1 MPFNPALRNMTG
13 KTIAGYHLTQIIGY
27 GSYGATYKAIS
38 GSETICLK
46 VSDKFRG
53 YENEWKTMEKLKGI
67 RGVPTLIMH
76 NSNETLWVIGMSL
89 EGPNLKTLQERNPTK
104 SFQKSTLH
112 KMLYQLV
119 TILEEI
125 HTRGIVHRDI
135 KLNNIIVSHP
145 RSNDNSVYL
154 IICDYGQA
162 RQYRNEEG
170 QRIMEP
176 DDDYRLANR
185 FHATP
190 NVDMGEDHGPMDD
203 VRQLSYAVLFASGYN
218 DPEYLK
224 NRTHRDKIKRE
235 LFRAPTG
242 VLPECAQWMEYFF
255 EAISE
260 NDDIDFP
267 NYEEIKDSILEVLPV
282 TNAIEPLRL
291 SLEADTWYLF

>member
-1 MPFNPALRNMTG
+1 MSFL
-13 KTIAGYHLTQIIGY
+13 
-27 GSYGATYKAIS
+27 S
-38 GSETICLK
+38 
-46 VSDKFRG
+46 
-53 YENEWKTMEKLKGI
+53 
-67 RGVPTLIMH
+67 
-76 NSNETLWVIGMSL
+76 GMSL

-104 SFQKSTLH
+104 SFQKTTLH

-235 LFRAPTG
+235 LVSYTFYKFLKKINSTFFQFRAPTG

-267 NYEEIKDSILEVLPV
+267 NYEEIKDSNLEVLPV

-291 SLEADTWYLF
+291 SLEADIWYLF